1 MDKKF
6 EIFYWNEL
14 KNKLK
19 LKYPQ
24 LTNADLLRRY
34 NSNEELLTM
43 IALKLGKTNKELH
56 EIIEKDLA
64 VFY

>member
-1 MDKKF
+1 MDKEF

-14 KNKLK
+14 KSKHK
-19 LKYPQ
+19 QKYPQ

-34 NSNEELLTM
+34 NTNEELLTM
-43 IALKLGKTNKELH
+43 IALKLGKTNKELQ